1 MFLSIIL
8 ISLHVQVAFWQL
20 LINEHDDDDDART
33 ARGGVPATPNFG
45 GSSMYAYTLSLNY
58 QIWRGNTCG
67 DGGFLEINR
76 IPTTRGGTP
85 ALHKLFCFRIHYFTH
100 EYQIWGGNT
109 YAEGA

>member
-45 GSSMYAYTLSLNY
+45 GSLQCMRTPCR
-58 QIWRGNTCG
+58 WTTKFDVVTHVEMG
-67 DGGFLEINR
+67 DF
-76 IPTTRGGTP
+76 
-85 ALHKLFCFRIHYFTH
+85 
-100 EYQIWGGNT
+100 
-109 YAEGA
+109 